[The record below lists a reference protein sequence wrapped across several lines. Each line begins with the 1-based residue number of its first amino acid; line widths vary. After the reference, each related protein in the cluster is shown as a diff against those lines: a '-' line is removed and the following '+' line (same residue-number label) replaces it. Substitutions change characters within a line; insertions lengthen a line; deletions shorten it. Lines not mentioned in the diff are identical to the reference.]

1 MDKRTALVTGSGSGI
16 GRGVIIRLAQEGF
29 NAVVADLKLEAAE
42 AVAEEIKAA
51 GGSAIAVQMDVTN
64 EESVIAGFD
73 KGVEEFGSV
82 DLCHVNAGI
91 QIVHPFD
98 EYPFEDWKK
107 LMAVHG
113 DGGFLCAREAFRKM
127 KASGRGGHIIF
138 TGSTHSYI
146 GSPMK
151 QPYSFAKHGYLGMAK
166 AIAKEGAPYK
176 IYAYTICPTFVRTP
190 FLDVQLPLIAA
201 QEGISEEEVIR
212 TVWLG
217 DTVDGEFTK
226 MEEITNTVVYLANDT
241 GAVNGQSIMLGHGI
255 MMM

>member
-1 MDKRTALVTGSGSGI
+1 MRTALVTGSASGI
-16 GRGVIIRLAQEGF
+16 GEGVIKRFGKEGY
-29 NAVVADLKLEAAE
+29 NAVVADLNLDKAQ
-42 AVAEEIKAA
+42 AVADAIKQD
-51 GGSAIAVQMDVTN
+51 GGSAIAVQIDVT
-64 EESVIAGFD
+64 EEASVISAFD
-73 KGVEEFGSV
+73 EAVKTFGSV
-82 DLCHVNAGI
+82 DVCHINAGI

-127 KASGRGGHIIF
+127 KESGKGGHIIF

-166 AIAKEGAPYK
+166 AIAKEGAAHK

-190 FLDVQLPLIAA
+190 FLDKQLPEIAA

-212 TVWLG
+212 TIWLG

-226 MEEITNTVVYLANDT
+226 MEEITNTVMYLANDT
-241 GAVNGQSIMLGHGI
+241 GAMTGQSMMISHGMH
-255 MMM
+255 MM